1 MGSENISH
9 GNVKNG
15 GDTHVQ
21 SILGRGD
28 DDPQY
33 GTLVAI
39 KYRGTISDQR
49 EMSVLGRAQ
58 VLRVRMRRPQL
69 TNPQMTMCRG
79 TFDSSPSSALDVV

>member
-1 MGSENISH
+1 MGSENISR

-21 SILGRGD
+21 SIFGRGD

-33 GTLVAI
+33 GTLVKT

-49 EMSVLGRAQ
+49 EMSALGRVQ
-58 VLRVRMRRPQL
+58 VLRVKMRQPQL
-69 TNPQMTMCRG
+69 TNSQN
-79 TFDSSPSSALDVV
+79 DHV

>member
-1 MGSENISH
+1 MGSENISC

-21 SILGRGD
+21 STFGHGD

-33 GTLVAI
+33 GTLVAT
-39 KYRGTISDQR
+39 KYRGTISDER
-49 EMSVLGRAQ
+49 EMGALGRTQ

-69 TNPQMTMCRG
+69 TNPPN
-79 TFDSSPSSALDVV
+79 DHV